1 MSKEEKYILTAVCA
15 GEVIKL
21 EDVCD
26 DVFSSGIL
34 GIGFAIIPES
44 KDFLS
49 PVDGKISNAHESGH
63 AYVITAKNGIQVLL
77 HIGINTVELSGEYFS
92 PAVKEDMTVFQGER
106 LTYADTEKILSRGF
120 DPVTMTV
127 ITNPE
132 IIDRV
137 KITYGRVS
145 AGETVMEY
153 TLK

>member
-1 MSKEEKYILTAVCA
+1 MHLCR
-15 GEVIKL
+15 
-21 EDVCD
+21 
-26 DVFSSGIL
+26 
-34 GIGFAIIPES
+34 
-44 KDFLS
+44 
-49 PVDGKISNAHESGH
+49 H
-63 AYVITAKNGIQVLL
+63 TAKNGIQVLL